1 MKTKPFPKTL
11 IVFCK
16 FSVLRQQHQ
25 WIVFSRECTAVEIQ
39 RNTRPTLHILKT
51 WGTETVLKR
60 PKKCKYRWERTCKLT
75 CKFTLIR
82 EQSGTGPTTTVT
94 LFSLGSSVSKNDFD
108 SRKHERSEN
117 HCAWK
122 NHSQTQMHE
131 RGKMRTVTIP
141 LHQAH
146 TRLPC
151 PTRQTLLGLGRA
163 ESTVN
168 T

>member
-25 WIVFSRECTAVEIQ
+25 WIVFSRECTAVIIQ

-94 LFSLGSSVSKNDFD
+94 LFFPWEAVWAKMTSTAASMSAQKTTVPE
-108 SRKHERSEN
+108 RTTAKHRCMNEERWGQWQY
-117 HCAWK
+117 HCTK
-122 NHSQTQMHE
+122 
-131 RGKMRTVTIP
+131 
-141 LHQAH
+141 H
-146 TRLPC
+146 THDCHVPQDRRC
-151 PTRQTLLGLGRA
+151 
-163 ESTVN
+163 
-168 T
+168 